1 MNFALV
7 LCKKYCFSTL
17 ERCFASKQNTKLGYI
32 DTYNCP
38 ASNEI
43 QKSWLNRQIGTAKK
57 KCTKSA
63 KFYPC
68 RQYIYTTRGLTL
80 ITENL
85 CVPLYPDA
93 FYSID
98 TSSITSLVMFPG
110 EFTTRVGQETAAKKA
125 RTTQHTS
132 WQGPH
137 CGDFGAHGFSGQNT
151 VLSHA
156 KLSFRT
162 RELSS

>member
-1 MNFALV
+1 MNYALV

-17 ERCFASKQNTKLGYI
+17 GRCFASKQTTKFGYI
-32 DTYNCP
+32 DTYSSS

-68 RQYIYTTRGLTL
+68 RQYIYTTRGLPL
-80 ITENL
+80 INENR
-85 CVPLYPDA
+85 CVPLCPYV
-93 FYSID
+93 FYSLGT
-98 TSSITSLVMFPG
+98 TSIQSLVMFPG
-110 EFTTRVGQETAAKKA
+110 ESTIRVYQDAAFKRY
-125 RTTQHTS
+125 RTIQDTS

-137 CGDFGAHGFSGQNT
+137 CGDIGAHGFSG
-151 VLSHA
+151 SKHW
-156 KLSFRT
+156 F
-162 RELSS
+162 

>member
-1 MNFALV
+1 MNYALV

-32 DTYNCP
+32 DTYSSP
-38 ASNEI
+38 ALYEI

-68 RQYIYTTRGLTL
+68 RQYIYTTRGLPF
-80 ITENL
+80 INVNR
-85 CVPLYPDA
+85 CVPLCPCA
-93 FYSID
+93 FFSLGT
-98 TSSITSLVMFPG
+98 TSTQSLVMFPG
-110 EFTTRVGQETAAKKA
+110 ESTIRVDQDAAFKRA
-125 RTTQHTS
+125 RTIQDTF